1 MRRTDPDVMGW
12 AAIMAIEQT
21 RVRREVVS
29 FVRRSTRMRANQRQ
43 AWERHYDDFVVEVP
57 RVETSTSVD
66 PDSAIDLTAAFGRTA
81 PLVVEIGPGTGES
94 LIPMAQALPDHN
106 FLVFEVYQPA
116 IARILGALGRH
127 GVGNVRVVEADAVA
141 GLRHV
146 VPAGTLDQVWTFFP
160 DPWPKARHHKRR
172 LVTTDFADLVASR
185 LRPGGTWRLA
195 TDWQDYALAM
205 REVLDPH
212 PALANAYD
220 GWAPRWDARPVTR
233 FEARGIEAGRDVF
246 DLTYTT

>member
-1 MRRTDPDVMGW
+1 MGW

-43 AWERHYDDFVVEVP
+43 AWDRYYGDFVLEVP
-57 RVETSTSVD
+57 RVESSTSVD
-66 PDSAIDLTAAFGRTA
+66 PETSIDLAAAFGRTA
-81 PLVVEIGPGTGES
+81 PLIVEIGPGTGES
-94 LIPMAQALPDHN
+94 LIPMALARPDHN
-106 FLVFEVYQPA
+106 ILVFEVYQPA
-116 IARILGALGRH
+116 IARILSALGRH
-127 GVGNVRVVEADAVA
+127 QLSHVRVVEADAVA

-146 VPAGTLDQVWTFFP
+146 VPPASVDDVWTFFP

-172 LVTTDFADLVASR
+172 LVTTEFADLVATR
-185 LRPGGTWRLA
+185 LRPGGQWRLA
-195 TDWQDYALAM
+195 TDWEDYALAM

-212 PALANAYD
+212 PDLTNAYD
-220 GWAPRWDARPVTR
+220 GWAPRWDARPITR

-246 DLTYTT
+246 DLTYRT